1 MRKPVLGLVRNSPA
15 YMCFLVMGCGPHSWF
30 GRITHD
36 APGGFSNIFTDSTHL
51 LLPGD
56 AAGPNTKMNEVI
68 KSSTV
73 YLDGRFL
80 VHSTPPR
87 GLPEPARRVGRE
99 AAATLCCGGCGT
111 VPGFTSR
118 PRGGAWLASLSQRG
132 LWFSSSSSSS
142 QSGPQPWFM
151 TGVSC
156 WANEM
161 TATVG
166 RVPGLVSVPVSQ
178 LVLSRPCRDLGI
190 TVGGWIATAAASE
203 TTRVATGQIIAV
215 PGAVDP
221 PARQVATA
229 FEIQDCLDHFRQ
241 GIFRFDLTG
250 GARGWLFPFLSSYL
264 CHAHAN
270 SATPIGLGL
279 LSC

>member
-1 MRKPVLGLVRNSPA
+1 MSPRAEVLEGSPQSSAMRKPVLGLVRNSPA

-118 PRGGAWLASLSQRG
+118 PRGGAWLASLSQVG
-132 LWFSSSSSSS
+132 YK
-142 QSGPQPWFM
+142 SGPHKRL
-151 TGVSC
+151 C
-156 WANEM
+156 
-161 TATVG
+161 
-166 RVPGLVSVPVSQ
+166 PGQ
-178 LVLSRPCRDLGI
+178 LFSALSGLMSRRQKLPRFC
-190 TVGGWIATAAASE
+190 
-203 TTRVATGQIIAV
+203 QI
-215 PGAVDP
+215 
-221 PARQVATA
+221 
-229 FEIQDCLDHFRQ
+229 
-241 GIFRFDLTG
+241 
-250 GARGWLFPFLSSYL
+250 
-264 CHAHAN
+264 
-270 SATPIGLGL
+270 
-279 LSC
+279 